1 LIPAADGPPSGA
13 GVSSGMNWDDLLAA
27 ACRGEGL
34 SSAYQPIVDTARGTV
49 VGYEALARF
58 SGFTEKNPE
67 VWFAA
72 ARSHGM
78 AAELEAAA
86 LRTALAARST
96 LPPNCFLTVNVS
108 PELLPTASIRRIWRE
123 EGNLGGLVVELTEQ
137 TPIDSYVELEPD
149 LNQLR
154 AAGALIAVDDAGAG
168 YAGLRH
174 LLALRPSL
182 IKIDRELVQDVD
194 RDEAKRALISM
205 FGSFAGRVDAWILAE
220 GVERVEELDALVAL
234 GVPLVQ
240 GYCVGR
246 PAPPWAGVDLDL
258 AHRLASK
265 RPVARKTVIR
275 DVLETAPTASTAALA
290 AEAFAENPALQSVVL
305 LGEHLRPVAVLDA
318 DTAGFGLVSPGMRVN
333 LDTPLNEALAR
344 SMTRTKAS
352 RFEPLLVTDNAGRYA
367 GVARLER
374 MITALT
380 DATGADGRRRSSG
393 GAPAD

>member
-1 LIPAADGPPSGA
+1 
-13 GVSSGMNWDDLLAA
+13 
-27 ACRGEGL
+27 
-34 SSAYQPIVDTARGTV
+34 
-49 VGYEALARF
+49 
-58 SGFTEKNPE
+58 
-67 VWFAA
+67 
-72 ARSHGM
+72 M

-108 PELLPTASIRRIWRE
+108 PELLPTETIRRIWRD
-123 EGNLGGLVVELTEQ
+123 EGNLGGLVVEVTEQ

-182 IKIDRELVQDVD
+182 IKIDRELIQDVD

-220 GVERVEELDALVAL
+220 GVERVEELDALVSL

-240 GYCVGR
+240 GYCVAR
-246 PAPPWAGVDLDL
+246 PAPPWAGIDVDL
-258 AHRLASK
+258 AHRLAAK
-265 RPVARKTVIR
+265 RPAARKTVIR
-275 DVLETAPTASTAALA
+275 DVLETAPTAATAAQA
-290 AEAFAENPALQSVVL
+290 ADAFAAGPALQSVVL

-318 DTAGFGLVSPGMRVN
+318 DTAELGLVSPGMRVN

-374 MITALT
+374 MIMALT
-380 DATGADGRRRSSG
+380 DAADPAGAGGPEPSG
-393 GAPAD
+393 ANRQED

>member
-1 LIPAADGPPSGA
+1 MSSTAAGRPSPASGA
-13 GVSSGMNWDDLLAA
+13 AGGPDWGELLAA

-34 SSAYQPIVDTARGTV
+34 ASVYQPIVDTSRGTV

-58 SGFTEKNPE
+58 PGFAEKNPE
-67 VWFAA
+67 VWFSA
-72 ARSHGM
+72 ARAHGRS
-78 AAELEAAA
+78 AELESAA

-96 LPPNCFLTVNVS
+96 LPTNCFLTLNVS
-108 PELLPTASIRRIWRE
+108 PELLSTEKIRSVWRD

-137 TPIDSYVELEPD
+137 TPIDSYMGLEPD

-182 IKIDRELVQDVD
+182 IKIDRELVQDID
-194 RDEAKRALISM
+194 RDEAKRALIEM
-205 FGSFAGRVDAWILAE
+205 LGTFASRVDAWILAE
-220 GVERVEELDALVAL
+220 GVERLEELDALVSL

-240 GYCVGR
+240 GYYLAR
-246 PAPPWAGVDLDL
+246 PAPPWAGIDLDL

-265 RPVARKTVIR
+265 PPVTHKAVIR
-275 DVLETAPTASTAALA
+275 DVLESATTATTAALA
-290 AEAFAENPALQSVVL
+290 AEAFAGNPGLQAVVL
-305 LGEHLRPVAVLDA
+305 IGDHLRPVSVLNPVA
-318 DTAGFGLVSPGMRVN
+318 AGLGVVSPGMRVN

-344 SMTRTKAS
+344 SMTRTASS

-367 GVARLER
+367 GVARMER
-374 MITALT
+374 MITAL
-380 DATGADGRRRSSG
+380 AVPGE
-393 GAPAD
+393 

>member
-1 LIPAADGPPSGA
+1 LIPAADGPPASVG
-13 GVSSGMNWDDLLAA
+13 SSPGTSWDELLAA

-34 SSAYQPIVDTARGTV
+34 SSAYQPIVDTARGAV

-58 SGFTEKNPE
+58 PGFAEKNPE

-72 ARSHGM
+72 ARSHGRS
-78 AAELEAAA
+78 AELEAAA
-86 LRTALAARST
+86 LRTALAARAT

-108 PELLPTASIRRIWRE
+108 PELLPTENIRSVWRD
-123 EGNLGGLVVELTEQ
+123 EGNLAGLVVELTEQ
-137 TPIDSYVELEPD
+137 TPIESYVALEPD

-154 AAGALIAVDDAGAG
+154 AAGALIAIDDAGSG

-182 IKIDRELVQDVD
+182 IKIDRELIQDVD

-205 FGSFAGRVDAWILAE
+205 LGAFASRVDAWILAE
-220 GVERVEELDALVAL
+220 GVERVEELDALVSL

-240 GYCVGR
+240 GYCLAR
-246 PAPPWAGVDLDL
+246 PAPPWATMDLDL
-258 AHRLASK
+258 AHRLASN
-265 RPVARKTVIR
+265 RPVLHKTVIR
-275 DVLETAPTASTAALA
+275 DVLETAPTATTAALA
-290 AEAFAENPALQSVVL
+290 AEAFAGNPALQSIVL
-305 LGEHLRPVAVLDA
+305 LGDQLRPVSVLDA

-333 LDTPLNEALAR
+333 IDTPLSDALAR

-352 RFEPLLVTDNAGRYA
+352 RFEPLLVTDNAGRYV

-374 MITALT
+374 MIMALT
-380 DATGADGRRRSSG
+380 QPG
-393 GAPAD
+393 G